1 MHRSEAL
8 KKAEQLINGSRART
22 HGDAKDTHES
32 IAKIMNVLWR
42 HKLKSDLTFEDMY
55 KFFIVGKLVRDSQN
69 PKNID
74 NPIDVIGYGALWAEG
89 KDGKHKSWLHFNSGK
104 SY

>member
-1 MHRSEAL
+1 MNRSEAL
-8 KKAEQLINGSRART
+8 KKAEQLINGARART

-55 KFFIVGKLVRDSQN
+55 KFFMVGKLVRDSQN

-89 KDGKHKSWLHFNSGK
+89 KDGKINAKL
-104 SY
+104 